1 MGKGA
6 APTPGAG
13 RKLEQAKRAQVVT
26 TITIRDQKQSC
37 AFANLPIRERALIRN
52 VTGLPFE
59 RWMNGIEE
67 DSLQVMWW
75 VARRQAGERG
85 LSFAE
90 VQAEWFEDLTTD
102 DVEIEEDDGQDED
115 PDPQS

>member
-6 APTPGAG
+6 APTPGAS
-13 RKLEQAKRAQVVT
+13 RKLEQSKRAQVVT
-26 TITIRDQKQSC
+26 TITIRGEAKQC
-37 AFANLPIRERALIRN
+37 AFGNLPIRERALIRN

-67 DSLQVMWW
+67 DSVMVMWW

-90 VQAEWFEDLTTD
+90 VEAAWFDDLTAD
-102 DVEIEEDDGQDED
+102 DIEIIEDDGLDED

>member
-1 MGKGA
+1 MGKGT
-6 APTPGAG
+6 APKPGVG
-13 RKLEQAKRAQVVT
+13 RRADQAKRAQVVT
-26 TITIRDQKQSC
+26 TITIRGEQQHC
-37 AFANLPIRERALIRN
+37 AFGNLPIRERALIRN

-67 DSLQVMWW
+67 DSVMVMWW

-90 VQAEWFEDLTTD
+90 VEADWFEDLTAD
-102 DVEIEEDDGQDED
+102 DIEIIEDDGQDED